1 MHPCRRLRRRLR
13 SRGRRHGRERGGGDR
28 RAGRGGGGAR
38 RCRRGDRRGRSGAHL
53 QGGALGCRRLRGQE
67 PGGNDALG
75 GQAGRSLGGAGQC
88 RGGASA
94 RSPVAR
100 HDERGAGRGLMGP
113 APRAPGVSGFTAPHC
128 GSIRATDAG
137 REVELY
143 GWVAR
148 RRDMGGLIFIDLRDR
163 WGKVQVV
170 FNPASAPDA
179 HSAASDLRSEYVVRV
194 KGLIGRRPA
203 GSENPKL
210 ATGEVEVAASELEV
224 ISIAKTPPFL
234 VEEDGA
240 LADEATRLKY
250 RYLDLRRPRM
260 QRILELRHRV
270 NKIIHAYMDE
280 LEFVEVE
287 TPLLI
292 KTTPEGARDF
302 VVPSR
307 LYPGKFYALPQSPQT
322 LKQILMVGGLGRY
335 YQIARCL
342 RDEDLRADRA
352 LEFPFPRI
360 DMQESLLKYGT
371 DKPDLRYDLE
381 ISDLSEIL
389 KNTKANVLKSVL
401 ADGGVARGFAV
412 PNGADIH
419 RKELDE
425 LTTVAKG
432 AGGKGLAWLPGA
444 LDKFLTDEERSQIR
458 ERTGAGEGDLVL
470 MVADKKRRAE
480 TVIGLL
486 RQEVARRRGL
496 VRHGEWKFLWVY
508 PMYLFKEND
517 DGSLTYGHHPFTRPF
532 EEDLEFVDERP
543 YDVRA
548 HAYDPVCNG
557 YELASG
563 SLRIYKPELQKRV
576 FKLLGLDEATIEERF
591 GFLLEA
597 FEYGVPPHGGIA
609 PGIDRIIMLL
619 AGTDNIRDV
628 IAFPKTQSMQD
639 LMLDAPS
646 PIDPAQLEELH
657 IQVVPPKKSDR

>member
-1 MHPCRRLRRRLR
+1 M
-13 SRGRRHGRERGGGDR
+13 
-28 RAGRGGGGAR
+28 
-38 RCRRGDRRGRSGAHL
+38 
-53 QGGALGCRRLRGQE
+53 
-67 PGGNDALG
+67 
-75 GQAGRSLGGAGQC
+75 
-88 RGGASA
+88 
-94 RSPVAR
+94 
-100 HDERGAGRGLMGP
+100 
-113 APRAPGVSGFTAPHC
+113 SGFTAPHC
-128 GSIRATDAG
+128 GSIRSTDAG
-137 REVELY
+137 KEVELY

-163 WGKVQVV
+163 WGKVQIV

-179 HSAASDLRSEYVVRV
+179 HTAASDLRSEYVVRV
-194 KGLIGRRPA
+194 KGVVGRRPA

-287 TPLLI
+287 TPMLI

-322 LKQILMVGGLGRY
+322 LKQILMVGGMGRY

-352 LEFPFPRI
+352 LEFTQLDLEMSFCTEEDVFTLIEGLFARIWREVLGVELEVPFPRI

-389 KNTKANVLKSVL
+389 KDTKANVLKSVL
-401 ADGGVARGFAV
+401 ADGGVVRGFAV
-412 PNGADIH
+412 PKGADIH

-444 LDKFLTDEERSQIR
+444 LDKFLTDEERGQIR

-496 VRHGEWKFLWVY
+496 IRHGEWKFLWVY

-646 PIDPAQLEELH
+646 PIDPGQLEELH

>member
-1 MHPCRRLRRRLR
+1 
-13 SRGRRHGRERGGGDR
+13 
-28 RAGRGGGGAR
+28 
-38 RCRRGDRRGRSGAHL
+38 
-53 QGGALGCRRLRGQE
+53 
-67 PGGNDALG
+67 
-75 GQAGRSLGGAGQC
+75 
-88 RGGASA
+88 
-94 RSPVAR
+94 
-100 HDERGAGRGLMGP
+100 
-113 APRAPGVSGFTAPHC
+113 VSGYTAPHC
-128 GSIRATDAG
+128 GSLRAADAG
-137 REVELY
+137 KDLELY

-179 HSAASDLRSEYVVRV
+179 HRIASDLRSEYVVRV
-194 KGLIGRRPA
+194 AGRVNRRPS

-210 ATGEVEVAASELEV
+210 ATGEVEVAATELEV
-224 ISIAKTPPFL
+224 ISIAKTPPFP
-234 VEEDGA
+234 VEEEGA

-260 QRILELRHRV
+260 QAILELRHKV
-270 NKIIHAYMDE
+270 NKIIHGYMDE
-280 LEFVEVE
+280 HEFVEVE
-287 TPLLI
+287 TPMLI

-302 VVPSR
+302 IVPSR
-307 LYPGKFYALPQSPQT
+307 IYPGKFYALPQSPQT
-322 LKQILMVGGLGRY
+322 LKQILMVSGLGRY

-342 RDEDLRADRA
+342 RDEDLRADRS
-352 LEFPFPRI
+352 LEFTQLDLEMSFCTEEDVFTLVEGLFARIWREVLGVELELPFPRI

-371 DKPDLRYDLE
+371 DKPDLRYGLE
-381 ISDLSEIL
+381 ISDLGDVL
-389 KNTKANVLKSVL
+389 KETKANVFRSVL
-401 ADGGVARGFAV
+401 NDGGVVRAFAV
-412 PNGADIH
+412 PGGADMH

-444 LDKFLTDEERSQIR
+444 LDKFLSDDEKAAIR

-470 MVADKKRRAE
+470 MVADRKRRAE
-480 TVIGLL
+480 TIIGLM

-496 VRHGEWKFLWVY
+496 VRQGEWKFLWVY
-508 PMYLFKEND
+508 PMYLFKEDD

-532 EEDLEFVDERP
+532 EEDLELVDTRP

-563 SLRIYKPELQKRV
+563 SLRIYRPDLQRRV
-576 FKLLGLDEATIEERF
+576 FQILGLDDETIERRF

-609 PGIDRIIMLL
+609 PGLDRIIMLL

-646 PIDPAQLEELH
+646 SVERKQLDELH
-657 IQVVPPKKSDR
+657 IDVKLPAPAAPKPS